1 MLYTER
7 IDVDLAEL
15 RALETDD
22 EDLTDVQQF
31 DGLTVKEGE
40 EETRWMMF

>member
-1 MLYTER
+1 MLYTETL
-7 IDVDLAEL
+7 DEDLTEVV
-15 RALETDD
+15 ALETDD
-22 EDLTDVQQF
+22 EDLSDVQQF

>member
-1 MLYTER
+1 MYTETL
-7 IDVDLAEL
+7 DEDLTEL

-22 EDLTDVQQF
+22 EDLTDVLPH

-40 EETRWMMF
+40 LWETF